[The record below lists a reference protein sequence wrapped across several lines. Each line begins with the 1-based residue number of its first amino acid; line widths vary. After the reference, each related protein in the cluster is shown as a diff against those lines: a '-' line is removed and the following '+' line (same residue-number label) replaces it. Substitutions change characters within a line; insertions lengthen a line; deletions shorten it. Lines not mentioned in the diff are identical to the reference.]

1 VGRAAAVFD
10 GGVYGYITC
19 FPTSLVYNK
28 LSPLL
33 SSYSLNQLL
42 QSLTSSLNRQPGEVR
57 YRNASDTG
65 SEDEFDEFDEAS
77 EFMRLVDL
85 DDDDWRAFA

>member
-1 VGRAAAVFD
+1 
-10 GGVYGYITC
+10 
-19 FPTSLVYNK
+19 
-28 LSPLL
+28 
-33 SSYSLNQLL
+33 
-42 QSLTSSLNRQPGEVR
+42 VR

-85 DDDDWRAFA
+85 DDDDWRAFS